1 MTVFVKD
8 NVTVS
13 GYEASQ
19 LFNFSLNSEAC
30 GGVNAGSFEISLSL
44 YPSLETDWIY
54 VWLVQAGAGMVS
66 LRSSITVADPGEEAG
81 GPCPPGP
88 VKISHKKD
96 GRQRRPHRFHVSR
109 PPLPDRWI
117 RYCINTVVNTN
128 EDHRFK
134 DIFSKD
140 LI

>member
-1 MTVFVKD
+1 MGQQGIDNQKIIQIGKTIVQILRVTKFFMQENSQIAGVKLAVFVKD

-30 GGVNAGSFEISLSL
+30 GGVNKGNFEISLAL

-66 LRSSITVADPGEEAG
+66 
-81 GPCPPGP
+81 
-88 VKISHKKD
+88 
-96 GRQRRPHRFHVSR
+96 SR
-109 PPLPDRWI
+109 NCSRN
-117 RYCINTVVNTN
+117 INTVVNTN
-128 EDHRFK
+128 EGHRCERGNFWG
-134 DIFSKD
+134 S
-140 LI
+140 LSER